1 VNSAG
6 VIRKKARRIVDAKA
20 AEMLMDAGIS
30 LIDPAPALAK
40 RIVNL
45 KHFKAFLLATPLL
58 KRKPAY
64 DALRPHLAFKVPEFK
79 YLFAGAPKRRKVRI
93 PKTQ

>member
-1 VNSAG
+1 MIDS
-6 VIRKKARRIVDAKA
+6 KA

-30 LIDPAPALAK
+30 LVDPAPALAK
-40 RIVNL
+40 RILNL

-64 DALRPHLAFKVPEFK
+64 EALRPHLTFKVPEFK
-79 YLFAGAPKRRKVRI
+79 YLFAGAPKRRKVRA
-93 PKTQ
+93 PKVQ